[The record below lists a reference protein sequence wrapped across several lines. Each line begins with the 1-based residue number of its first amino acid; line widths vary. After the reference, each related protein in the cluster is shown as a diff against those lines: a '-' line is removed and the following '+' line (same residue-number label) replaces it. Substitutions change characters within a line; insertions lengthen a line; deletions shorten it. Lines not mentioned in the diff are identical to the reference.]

1 MSASA
6 RIAAASAVAASFFVL
21 AFPAFSADLYD
32 PPRTGSAYDDP
43 RYADIYGDDEPDER
57 YAEAQEDF
65 DAPVPPRSVYRDDD
79 DRDWSGYRD
88 GCVPRHV
95 VRDRL
100 RADGWHRFHDF
111 EPRGSVLHVE
121 ARRRSGRLFDLTID
135 RCSGEVVD
143 ARALDGGRIGPF
155 ADRHRHWKS
164 YSY

>member
-43 RYADIYGDDEPDER
+43 RYADIYGDDDTEER
-57 YAEAQEDF
+57 YAEAEDF
-65 DAPVPPRSVYRDDD
+65 DAPIPPRSVYGHDED
-79 DRDWSGYRD
+79 DRDWNGYRE

-100 RADGWHRFHDF
+100 HADGWHHLRDF
-111 EPRGSVLHVE
+111 EPRGGVLHVE
-121 ARRRSGRLFDLTID
+121 ARRDSGRLFELTID

-155 ADRHRHWKS
+155 ADRHHRHWKS
-164 YSY
+164 Y